1 MVITGLYSSPSMCL
15 QMNLLVHLK
24 SSKETLSMGSL
35 IVQEENLWGCPYRP
49 RARMSVL
56 QNQLLSAPH
65 NIEWSTPS
73 SLLGRKWSMM
83 MNLWFL
89 PSVLLDFIDIL
100 LKNMQINQN
109 PNLLQIHT
117 KVLLQCPN
125 HLQSAI
131 VLWISTWTES
141 EPQSAT
147 NPHNCLRN
155 KQKAHLNLH
164 NAWLHLLHLY
174 M

>member
-1 MVITGLYSSPSMCL
+1 MFMVITGLCSTPSMCL

-35 IVQEENLWGCPYRP
+35 IVQEENLWGCPYKP

-100 LKNMQINQN
+100 LKNMQIKLSYHRSSGAHCKHGDHRSSAKCYYMAKCYSTVKWKTRLLCGFVAQLNLSCFSL
-109 PNLLQIHT
+109 PNLLKHGD
-117 KVLLQCPN
+117 
-125 HLQSAI
+125 HRS
-131 VLWISTWTES
+131 S
-141 EPQSAT
+141 
-147 NPHNCLRN
+147 
-155 KQKAHLNLH
+155 
-164 NAWLHLLHLY
+164 
-174 M
+174 